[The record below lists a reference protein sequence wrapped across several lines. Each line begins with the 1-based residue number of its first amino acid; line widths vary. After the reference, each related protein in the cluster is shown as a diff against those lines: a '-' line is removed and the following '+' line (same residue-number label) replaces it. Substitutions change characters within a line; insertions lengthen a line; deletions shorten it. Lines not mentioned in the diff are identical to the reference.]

1 MKYFLEHNNKKYTK
15 DDLIKTL
22 CEVGIKKGD
31 IICVH
36 TELFKFGFP
45 LLPKNEFLQTI
56 LESFFEAIGKEGTLI
71 MPTFTYSFCKNQIYD
86 KLNSKCE
93 VGLLNEYF
101 RKQKD
106 VIRSNDPIFSFALW
120 GAKKY
125 NFIKKHDSCFG
136 TNSIFDLL
144 VKYNAKLILFGT
156 REGHT
161 ITHYVEEKIQVP
173 YRYFKTFSGKMID
186 ETSKD
191 ISINYYVRHL
201 DRPSL
206 PNVDNINKIAQSTK
220 HYKEFDF
227 AGSFVS
233 SFNFRSYTRAIER
246 SFYQWGGA
254 LILTEEEPT

>member
-56 LESFFEAIGKEGTLI
+56 LEAFFEAIGKEGTLI

-206 PNVDNINKIAQSTK
+206 PNVDFVNEITK
-220 HYKEFDF
+220 NTKQFQEKEF
-227 AGSFVS
+227 
-233 SFNFRSYTRAIER
+233 
-246 SFYQWGGA
+246 GGA
-254 LILTEEEPT
+254 CICVFNTREYEMAIKNALEKDENALVIKD